1 MDNLTT
7 EILIFW
13 DEMISCCFVGADF
26 GGVLWLELI
35 GGMPS
40 VVHKVLLRMALVRSL
55 IDC

>member
-1 MDNLTT
+1 MEN
-7 EILIFW
+7 LIFL

-35 GGMPS
+35 GGMPL